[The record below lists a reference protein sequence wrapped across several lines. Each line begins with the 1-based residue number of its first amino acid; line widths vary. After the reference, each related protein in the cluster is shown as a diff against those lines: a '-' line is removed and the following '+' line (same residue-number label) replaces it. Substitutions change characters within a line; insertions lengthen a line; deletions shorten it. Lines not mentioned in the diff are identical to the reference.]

1 MKRLVVLLL
10 STAILFTAC
19 TQGNVFSL
27 AVGDCFNDPDATD
40 VVSSVEMVDCTEPHD
55 NEVFATYD
63 IVGSDFPGQA
73 AVQENAA
80 DGCLSRFEPFV
91 GADYLDSSLDVSFL
105 TPSAESWDQADDR
118 EVVCFL
124 YDVMGNKLTT
134 SARGT
139 GI

>member
-1 MKRLVVLLL
+1 MKRLIALLL
-10 STAILFTAC
+10 SLAFVATAC

-27 AVGDCFNDPDATD
+27 TVGDCFNDPDATD
-40 VVSSVEMVDCTEPHD
+40 EVSSVEMVDCGEPHD

-63 IVGSDFPGQA
+63 IPGSDFPGQA

-91 GADYLDSSLDVSFL
+91 GAEYLDSSLDVSFL
-105 TPSAESWDQADDR
+105 TPSADSWDQADDR

-124 YDVMGNKLTT
+124 YDFTGNKLTT